1 MELATGTLPVQAPK
15 TLAANAWGQFL
26 QRVLVSVG
34 RDGASDS
41 EERVA
46 ERPIPRLAPAPNPGK
61 GSASERQEA

>member
-1 MELATGTLPVQAPK
+1 MELATGTLLVQAPK
-15 TLAANAWGQFL
+15 TLAANAWSQFL

-34 RDGASDS
+34 RDGDSDS

-46 ERPIPRLAPAPNPGK
+46 ERLVPRLAPASNPGE

>member
-1 MELATGTLPVQAPK
+1 MELATGTLLVQAPK
-15 TLAANAWGQFL
+15 TLPANAWGQFL

-46 ERPIPRLAPAPNPGK
+46 ERPTPRLAPVPNPGE
-61 GSASERQEA
+61 GPASERQEA

>member
-15 TLAANAWGQFL
+15 TLPANAWSQFL

-34 RDGASDS
+34 RDGDSDS

-46 ERPIPRLAPAPNPGK
+46 ERPVPLLVLAPSSGED
-61 GSASERQEA
+61 SASER